1 MSLFDLSRRRRGGK
15 KRRTSVRRKKINSQA
30 VDAFMA
36 RWEHAYNTKKRKTMK
51 QKNITRR
58 RRRSRTMSRS

>member
-15 KRRTSVRRKKINSQA
+15 KRRTSVSRKKINSQA

-36 RWEHAYNTKKRKTMK
+36 RWEHAYNTKKRKTIK
-51 QKNITRR
+51 EKNITRR
-58 RRRSRTMSRS
+58 RSRTMRRSHY